1 MTDRGLAL
9 RDRLLMQTVALLY
22 IVVAAQ
28 SHDWHYIFFPGLAA
42 LSHDVLTRPWG
53 KWASQPG
60 RLIVTPTLGAA
71 TGTLITRIFPYGVL
85 AILLVVTASVLILAL
100 LRSNIAP
107 AIAAGILPLFLG
119 IESWLYP
126 VSVGLSLVL
135 LVAIL
140 LPWQKYCRKKYQW
153 RNDFPTTIDDDLE
166 ALPHTSVWLLPFFG
180 FVTIM
185 AFCATA
191 SGLRLILF
199 PPLVVI
205 AYEMFAHPS
214 ACPWAG
220 RPLVLPAAC
229 VLTSTVGWAVTL
241 LGSRG
246 VAAACA
252 MVCCVITLRVLRLQL
267 PPALALGLLP
277 LVIDSPNIKYPI
289 SVAIGTG
296 ALTLAFQL
304 YHRWV
309 SGQGRAGQS
318 VSDNMRSG

>member
-1 MTDRGLAL
+1 MKV
-9 RDRLLMQTVALLY
+9 VALAY

-28 SHDWHYIFFPGLAA
+28 CHGWHYLFFPGLAA
-42 LSHDVLTRPWG
+42 LAYDVLSRPWG

-85 AILLVVTASVLILAL
+85 AILLVVTASVLLLTL

-107 AIAAGILPLFLG
+107 AIAAASLPLFLG
-119 IESWLYP
+119 IKSWLYP
-126 VSVGLSLVL
+126 VSVGLSLIL
-135 LVAIL
+135 LAAIL
-140 LPWQKYCRKKYQW
+140 LPWQQYCRGKYQW
-153 RNDFPTTIDDDLE
+153 RNARSTSIDDDLE
-166 ALPHTSVWLLPFFG
+166 SLPHTTIWMFPFFS

-205 AYEMFAHPS
+205 AYEMFAHAS

-220 RPLVLPAAC
+220 RPLALTAAC
-229 VLTSTVGWAVTL
+229 FLTSTLGWAAVSL

-246 VAAACA
+246 IAAACA
-252 MVCCVITLRVLRLQL
+252 MVSCVITLRVLQLHL

-309 SGQGRAGQS
+309 GGQGRTGQS
-318 VSDNMRSG
+318 VPNNMRSG